1 MTSDRE
7 RSVQFSQMTATE
19 DILNNVSS
27 RVHTPPPPLPQEAY
41 LAMGVYLVIL
51 GGVAFCGNFTVL
63 LVIVCQKK
71 ALMKLLNILLVNM
84 ALVDLLV
91 TITAYPITAIACFHG
106 RWVFGEVMCWVSG
119 FFVFSLRMV
128 SMNTLTFIAVFRY
141 ILVCRPSLHHLLRL
155 QTAKPVLIASWVH
168 AVFWTALPL
177 FGWNSYV
184 PEPFL
189 TSCTIQWAAE
199 TLLSK
204 SYIVLT
210 VFTCYLL
217 PVSVVVFCY
226 TSILHKS
233 RKLTFGARKNS
244 SMVRLEEVLWHHKV
258 KTERRVTKVNCVS
271 WGSAWVFEGV

>member
-1 MTSDRE
+1 
-7 RSVQFSQMTATE
+7 
-19 DILNNVSS
+19 
-27 RVHTPPPPLPQEAY
+27 
-41 LAMGVYLVIL
+41 MGVYLVIL
-51 GGVAFCGNFTVL
+51 
-63 LVIVCQKK
+63 
-71 ALMKLLNILLVNM
+71 
-84 ALVDLLV
+84 
-91 TITAYPITAIACFHG
+91 
-106 RWVFGEVMCWVSG
+106 
-119 FFVFSLRMV
+119 
-128 SMNTLTFIAVFRY
+128 
-141 ILVCRPSLHHLLRL
+141 
-155 QTAKPVLIASWVH
+155 
-168 AVFWTALPL
+168 VFWTALPL

-271 WGSAWVFEGV
+271 WGLQNNVRSNNLPVISSVPLRLHY